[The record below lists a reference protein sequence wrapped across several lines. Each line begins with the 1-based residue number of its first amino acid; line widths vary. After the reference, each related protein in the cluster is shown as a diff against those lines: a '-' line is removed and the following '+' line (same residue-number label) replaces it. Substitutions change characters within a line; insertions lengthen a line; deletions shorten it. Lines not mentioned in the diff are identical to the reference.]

1 MPLARVLVVDDE
13 PRVAGLLRDALVEL
27 GYGAEIALNGA
38 DALAHI
44 PVYQPDIVLLDVLMP
59 GMSGVEVLDRL
70 RCDHPAVAVIMVT
83 ANQDEDAARA
93 MLARGAF
100 DYVPKPFDLRV
111 IERVVCAAVGAQGS
125 RGRTRAC

>member
-1 MPLARVLVVDDE
+1 MPLARILVVDDE

-27 GYGAEIALNGA
+27 GYGAEIALNGP
-38 DALAHI
+38 DALARI
-44 PVYQPDIVLLDVLMP
+44 LVYEPDIVLLDVLMP
-59 GMSGVEVLDRL
+59 GMSGVEVLERL

-83 ANQDEDAARA
+83 ANQDEAAARA

-111 IERVVCAAVGAQGS
+111 IERVVCAAVGA
-125 RGRTRAC
+125 RGRR